1 MTTLIVGLLVALL
14 VFLAARSVVRQS
26 KTGGCSGCSGCS
38 GCGGSCGCHTDT
50 PPEEQT
56 RYPFSSTPPA
66 HCAGRLL
73 RVCNRSRTDGVRHRL
88 GRKVV
93 FLW

>member
-38 GCGGSCGCHTDT
+38 GCGGSCRCPTDT
-50 PPEEQT
+50 PPEAQ
-56 RYPFSSTPPA
+56 
-66 HCAGRLL
+66 
-73 RVCNRSRTDGVRHRL
+73 NR
-88 GRKVV
+88 
-93 FLW
+93 

>member
-38 GCGGSCGCHTDT
+38 GCGCHTDT
-50 PPEEQT
+50 PPEEQ
-56 RYPFSSTPPA
+56 
-66 HCAGRLL
+66 
-73 RVCNRSRTDGVRHRL
+73 NR
-88 GRKVV
+88 
-93 FLW
+93 

>member
-38 GCGGSCGCHTDT
+38 GCGGSCGCHTET
-50 PPEEQT
+50 PPEEQ
-56 RYPFSSTPPA
+56 
-66 HCAGRLL
+66 
-73 RVCNRSRTDGVRHRL
+73 NR
-88 GRKVV
+88 
-93 FLW
+93 